1 MTKLYL
7 IRHGETEW
15 NIQNRYQGN
24 TDIPLSFV
32 GKMQA
37 QAIANRMKNF
47 EIDAIYSSDL
57 SRAYDTAQYIAKE
70 KNIDVQI
77 IPQLKEINFGE
88 WEGFTISELEK
99 IYGDDYKRFFLEPHK
114 YPFPG
119 EGTMEAV
126 QMRIKKA
133 LDRITS
139 YNENSKIMI
148 VSHGG
153 ILKVLIMSLLNIDL
167 SFYKSFWLGNT
178 SLSIIDKKDSD
189 KWVLSLLNDRCHL
202 NKVK

>member
-133 LDRITS
+133 LDRITF